1 MQPLLAIRLAICV
14 NDCPVGSRIERG
26 EPLPSYKHTYD
37 DSPSGREE
45 AEKDLEKIAAYI
57 ERNKDQKGS
66 KNEKRKWF

>member
-1 MQPLLAIRLAICV
+1 MQLLLAIRLTICI

-45 AEKDLEKIAAYI
+45 AGKDLEKIAAYI
-57 ERNKDQKGS
+57 ERNKDKKGS
-66 KNEKRKWF
+66 KK